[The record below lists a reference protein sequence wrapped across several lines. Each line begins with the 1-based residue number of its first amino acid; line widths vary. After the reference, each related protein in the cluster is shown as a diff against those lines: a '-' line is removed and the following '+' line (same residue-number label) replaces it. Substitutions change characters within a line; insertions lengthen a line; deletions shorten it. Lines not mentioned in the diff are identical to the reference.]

1 MEDLEFLEPH
11 ATCGS
16 NGQQWPIYQEP
27 RNYVILEH
35 IQATKEELGDE

>member
-1 MEDLEFLEPH
+1 MEDLEFLESH

-16 NGQQWPIYQEP
+16 NGQQWPIYQDS
-27 RNYVILEH
+27 RDYLILEH